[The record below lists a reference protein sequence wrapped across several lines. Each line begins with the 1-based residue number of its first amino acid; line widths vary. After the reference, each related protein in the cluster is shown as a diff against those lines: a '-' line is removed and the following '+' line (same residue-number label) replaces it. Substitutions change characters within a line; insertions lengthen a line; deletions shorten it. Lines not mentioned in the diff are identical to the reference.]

1 MSERSVTIKWGSYL
15 RMPIAIF
22 LALLI
27 GFFITAIFS
36 EDPFYAYYTFLTGP
50 VSYLNRFGDWIED
63 AITLT
68 LLGLS
73 VSIVYSANQFSLG
86 AEGQM
91 TFGALAAGIAVLF
104 LPFPPLFL
112 IPIAMLFSMMAGF
125 AWGAIPGI
133 LKAKLNAN
141 EIVSTLML
149 NYVAVKFYEYY
160 VTFKLTPPG
169 AGFVASA
176 PFPDSAALG
185 SFIPNLPFL
194 STIRQLFTR
203 QTSISIALYIT
214 IAAVFLVS
222 YMMYRTTI
230 GYEIRITGQNPLFAK
245 YGGIKVTRVIFL
257 SMAISGAFAGLA
269 GAHVAIGIH
278 ERLLLGIAVGFG
290 FEGVVVSLL
299 AKNNPKW
306 VPLAAL
312 VYAYLRTGADV
323 MERSTDISREMVLII
338 QGLIILFITAERTFS
353 FHKVDTGVFRR
364 LIGKKSVTK
373 QEQL

>member
-1 MSERSVTIKWGSYL
+1 MNKKTLTIKWGSYL
-15 RMPIAIF
+15 RMPIAIL

-27 GFFITAIFS
+27 GFFLTAMFS
-36 EDPFYAYYTFLTGP
+36 EDPFYAYYKFLTGP

-73 VSIVYSANQFSLG
+73 VSIVYSANQFCLG

-91 TFGALAAGIAVLF
+91 TFGALVAGIAVLF
-104 LPFPPLFL
+104 LPLPSLLL
-112 IPIAMLFSMMAGF
+112 IPAAMLLAMMAGF
-125 AWGAIPGI
+125 LWGAVPGL

-141 EIVSTLML
+141 EIVSSLML
-149 NYVAVKFYEYY
+149 NYVAVKFYEYF
-160 VTFKLTPPG
+160 VTFKLTLPG
-169 AGFVASA
+169 AGFVASQ

-194 STIRQLFTR
+194 AAIRQQFMR
-203 QTSISIALYIT
+203 QTSITIALYIT
-214 IAAVFLVS
+214 IAAVLLVS

-245 YGGIKVTRVIFL
+245 YGGIKITRVIFL

-269 GAHVAIGIH
+269 GAHVAVGIH
-278 ERLLLGIAVGFG
+278 ERLLLGVAVGFG
-290 FEGVVVSLL
+290 FEGIVVSLL

-338 QGLIILFITAERTFS
+338 QGLIILFITAERTFA
-353 FHKVDTGVFRR
+353 FHKVEGGLFHRFS
-364 LIGKKSVTK
+364 KKTSEAK
-373 QEQL
+373 QETL